1 MVRYCVEN
9 NIDPNHPDVVRL
21 FALARH
27 GEHER
32 KRSYASEK
40 ADMVNNDGYF
50 GYNQRGV
57 NPTSKA
63 SSANHG
69 LSLTTNGGVEGL
81 AAFQNIGE
89 MYGTDYQ
96 SGCQVLPASTTSVSA
111 DASLVRMIE
120 EGHRREIELVKKLKD
135 VEIAQLRE
143 QITERKY
150 YGGNRAIDTE
160 PGGEKQKRHRVATA
174 KVQGKQNML
183 REMHPRFVKVAKEVW
198 SDEATYPATRLTVVD
213 GKSCNGLA
221 YQLRR
226 CRHNPTALMADCVK
240 EKLMSAE
247 PTFCGKFY
255 ELFGKTITPLKY
267 VWGLDRTCWPEWR

>member
-1 MVRYCVEN
+1 MGTPAGSIDVFTKNEVIEVKYYKNWKNGIGQVMAYGEYYPLHKKRLHLFAHKGEKGSKYFEMATKLGTKNGIRVTFEEVLPGTN
-9 NIDPNHPDVVRL
+9 NMEADVVD
-21 FALARH
+21 
-27 GEHER
+27 G
-32 KRSYASEK
+32 
-40 ADMVNNDGYF
+40 NDVF
-50 GYNQRGV
+50 GISMTAVDCSTGGTKQRV
-57 NPTSKA
+57 
-63 SSANHG
+63 
-69 LSLTTNGGVEGL
+69 
-81 AAFQNIGE
+81 
-89 MYGTDYQ
+89 
-96 SGCQVLPASTTSVSA
+96 VLRT
-111 DASLVRMIE
+111 
-120 EGHRREIELVKKLKD
+120 
-135 VEIAQLRE
+135 
-143 QITERKY
+143 
-150 YGGNRAIDTE
+150 
-160 PGGEKQKRHRVATA
+160 